1 MGMKVFNALSLN
13 YVPMGHSI
21 LQVRVEMTRESFDYM
36 VSKPDKFGLQSYIGH
51 EDLANLLGLSANR
64 ATCPELKAGEQFIVA
79 QYRGPRLPEG
89 SKTLPDG
96 AMIEFRWMQI
106 SEDSVFK
113 YPPQTEDPMEE

>member
-21 LQVRVEMTRESFDYM
+21 LQMSVEMTRESFDYM
-36 VSKPDKFGLQSYIGH
+36 VSKPDKFGLQSFIGH
-51 EDLANLLGLSANR
+51 EDLANLLGLPANR

-106 SEDSVFK
+106 SEESSLRQQSE
-113 YPPQTEDPMEE
+113 YEDPMEE